1 MVLEYRQMTAE
12 YPSHTLVL
20 RTHNYNRVSFGAI
33 LGACPE
39 KVLARIRPI
48 LWESDSPPPPEL
60 LAGRVLLLYSFM
72 MPHKDQVE
80 AEIKNIRALVSGNA
94 RSVDIWAGGAE
105 ATLNTS
111 AVEKMGFDL
120 IMSGEGEESFP
131 VLFQQWLDGT
141 RPTGLHCSPPGRV
154 DLDRYPGFHAIAGYL
169 PPIELSRGCVYGC
182 AFCAVPALHKGTL
195 RHRSVAHVLEIASAY
210 LQHATARKRI
220 KFLASNAF
228 AYGSP
233 DGHKPNPEALYA
245 LLSGL
250 KRVGVPEISLGS
262 FPSEVR
268 PDFVTRDLLKLVR
281 PFLSNNT
288 IVMGIQSPLDHRL
301 RNIGRGHTIEQAIQA
316 IELLREFHFRAH
328 VDFIIGMP
336 GETPE
341 EQAELLTFMERLVHD
356 YGVRI
361 HMHTFMPLAGA
372 RWADKVAEPIT
383 PSSRDRLRALTRA
396 GVLDGWWENQIAYS
410 RRHE

>member
-1 MVLEYRQMTAE
+1 MTAE
-12 YPSHTLVL
+12 YPSHTLLL
-20 RTHNYNRVSFGAI
+20 RTHNYNRVSFGAL

-39 KVLARIRPI
+39 ETLKRIRPV
-48 LWESDSPPPPEL
+48 LWESDAPPPPEL
-60 LAGRVLLLYSFM
+60 LTGRVLLLYSFM
-72 MPHKDQVE
+72 MPHKEAVE
-80 AEIKNIRALVSGNA
+80 PEVRNIRALVTENN
-94 RSVDIWAGGAE
+94 RSIDIWAGGAE

-111 AVEKMGFDL
+111 AVETMGFDL
-120 IMSGEGEESFP
+120 ILAGEGEETFP
-131 VLFQQWLDGT
+131 LLLKQWLDGG
-141 RPTGLHCSPPGRV
+141 RPTGLHSSPPGRV
-154 DLDRYPGFHAIAGYL
+154 DLDRFPGFHPLARYL
-169 PPIELSRGCVYGC
+169 PPIELSRGCIYNC
-182 AFCAVPALHKGTL
+182 AFCAVPALHRGTL
-195 RHRSVAHVLEIASAY
+195 RHRSVATVLEIASAY

-228 AYGSP
+228 AYGST
-233 DGHKPNPEALYA
+233 DGHKPNPDALYA

-250 KRVGVPEISLGS
+250 KRIGVPEIHLGS

-268 PDFVTRDLLKLVR
+268 PDFVTRDILELVR

-288 IVMGIQSPLDHRL
+288 IVMGIQSPSDDRL
-301 RNIGRGHTIEQAIQA
+301 RSIGRGHTIGQAVRA

-336 GETPE
+336 GETPA
-341 EQAELLTFMERLVHD
+341 EQDELLTFMERIVHD

-361 HMHTFMPLAGA
+361 HMHTFMALAGA

-383 PSSRDRLRALTRA
+383 LPARDRLRALTRA

>member
-1 MVLEYRQMTAE
+1 MTAE
-12 YPSHTLVL
+12 YSSHTLIL
-20 RTHNYNRVSFGAI
+20 RTHNYNRVSFGAL

-39 KVLARIRPI
+39 TTHARIRPI

-72 MPHKDQVE
+72 MPHKDAVE
-80 AEIKNIRALVSGNA
+80 AEVKNIRALVSES
-94 RSVDIWAGGAE
+94 RRTIDIWAGGAE
-105 ATLNTS
+105 ATLNTA
-111 AVEKMGFDL
+111 AVEQMGFDL
-120 IMSGEGEESFP
+120 ILAGEGEEAFP
-131 VLFQQWLDGT
+131 ELLSQWLGGD
-141 RPTGLHCSPPGRV
+141 RPTGLHCTPAGQV
-154 DLDRYPGFHAIAGYL
+154 DLDRYPGFHPIAGYL
-169 PPIELSRGCVYGC
+169 PPIELSRGCIYGC

-195 RHRSVAHVLEIASAY
+195 RHRSVARVLEIATAY

-228 AYGSP
+228 AYGSV
-233 DGHKPNPEALYA
+233 DGRTANLEALHA
-245 LLSGL
+245 LLGGL
-250 KRVGVPEISLGS
+250 KRIGVPEICLGS

-268 PDFVTRDLLKLVR
+268 PDFVTREVLELVR

-288 IVMGIQSPLDHRL
+288 IVMGIQSPFDSRL
-301 RNIGRGHTIEQAIQA
+301 RNIGRGHTIEQAVRA
-316 IELLREFHFRAH
+316 IELLREFRFRSH

-341 EQAELLTFMERLVHD
+341 QQEELLTFMERLVHD

-372 RWADKVAEPIT
+372 RWADKVAEPIAL
-383 PSSRDRLRALTRA
+383 SARDRLRALARA

>member
-1 MVLEYRQMTAE
+1 MTAE
-12 YPSHTLVL
+12 YPSHTLIL
-20 RTHNYNRVSFGAI
+20 RTHNYNRVSFGAL

-39 KVLARIRPI
+39 DMLQRIRPV

-60 LAGRVLLLYSFM
+60 LAGRALLLYSFM
-72 MPHKDQVE
+72 MPHKDAVE
-80 AEIKNIRALVSGNA
+80 PEVKTIRALAKRNNQSI
-94 RSVDIWAGGAE
+94 DIWAGGAE

-111 AVEKMGFDL
+111 ALEPMGFDL
-120 IMSGEGEESFP
+120 LMVGEGEEAFP
-131 VLFQQWLDGT
+131 LLLKQWLDGD
-141 RPTGLHCSPPGRV
+141 RPTGLHHSLPGRI
-154 DLDRYPGFHAIAGYL
+154 DLDRYPGFHSFAGYL
-169 PPIELSRGCVYGC
+169 PPIELSRGCIYNC

-233 DGHKPNPEALYA
+233 DGRKPNTEALYA

-250 KRVGVPEISLGS
+250 KRIGVPEINLGS

-268 PDFVTRDLLKLVR
+268 PDFVTRDILELVR

-288 IVMGIQSPLDHRL
+288 IVMGIQSPSDNRL
-301 RNIGRGHTIEQAIQA
+301 RSIGRGHTIEQAIRA
-316 IELLREFHFRAH
+316 IELLHEFHFRAH

-336 GETPE
+336 GETPD
-341 EQAELLTFMERLVHD
+341 EQDELLTFMERIVHD

-361 HMHTFMPLAGA
+361 HMHTFMPLPGA

-383 PSSRDRLRALTRA
+383 TSARDRLCALTRA
-396 GVLDGWWENQIAYS
+396 GVLDGWWQNQIAYS
-410 RRHE
+410 RRRE

>member
-1 MVLEYRQMTAE
+1 MTAE
-12 YPSHTLVL
+12 YSSYTLIL
-20 RTHNYNRVSFGAI
+20 RTHNYNRVSFGAL

-39 KVLARIRPI
+39 SSLAKLRPV

-72 MPHKDQVE
+72 MPHKESVEFEIRQV
-80 AEIKNIRALVSGNA
+80 RALVSENS
-94 RSVDIWAGGAE
+94 RSIDIWCGGAE
-105 ATLNTS
+105 ATLNTP

-120 IMSGEGEESFP
+120 IMSGEGEEVFP
-131 VLFQQWLDGT
+131 ELLRQWLDGS
-141 RPTGLHCSPPGRV
+141 RPTGLYSSPPGRV
-154 DLDRYPGFHAIAGYL
+154 DLDRYPGFHRVAGYL
-169 PPIELSRGCVYGC
+169 PPIELSRGCIYGC

-195 RHRSVAHVLEIASAY
+195 RHRSAAHVLEIASAY
-210 LQHATARKRI
+210 LHHATARKRI

-228 AYGSP
+228 AYGSS
-233 DGHKPNPEALYA
+233 DGRTPNLEALHA

-250 KRVGVPEISLGS
+250 KRIGVPEINIGS

-268 PDFVTRDLLKLVR
+268 PDFVTREVLELVR

-288 IVMGIQSPLDHRL
+288 IVMGIQSPFDARL
-301 RNIGRGHTIEQAIQA
+301 REIGRGHTIEQAIRA
-316 IELLREFHFRAH
+316 VELLREFRFRAH

-336 GETPE
+336 GETAD
-341 EQAELLTFMERLVHD
+341 EQEELLTFMERLVHD
-356 YGVRI
+356 YSVRI

-383 PSSRDRLRALTRA
+383 PSARDRLRALARS

>member
-1 MVLEYRQMTAE
+1 MTAE
-12 YPSHTLVL
+12 YSSHILIL
-20 RTHNYNRVSFGAI
+20 RTHNYNRVSFGAL

-39 KVLARIRPI
+39 TTIARIRPV
-48 LWESDSPPPPEL
+48 LWESDAPPPPEL

-72 MPHKDQVE
+72 MPHKDAVS
-80 AEIKNIRALVSGNA
+80 AELRNIRALVGENN
-94 RSVDIWAGGAE
+94 RTIDIWAGGAE
-105 ATLNTS
+105 ATLNTT
-111 AVEKMGFDL
+111 AVEQMGFDL
-120 IMSGEGEESFP
+120 VVAGEGEELFP
-131 VLFQQWLDGT
+131 ELLCKWLDGK
-141 RPTGLHCSPPGRV
+141 RPTGLHCTPPGQV
-154 DLDRYPGFHAIAGYL
+154 DLDRYPGFHPIAGYL
-169 PPIELSRGCVYGC
+169 PPIELSRGCIYGC

-195 RHRSVAHVLEIASAY
+195 RHRSVAHVLEIAAVY
-210 LQHATARKRI
+210 LRNATARKRI

-228 AYGSP
+228 AYGSA
-233 DGHKPNPEALYA
+233 DGRTANLEALHA

-250 KRVGVPEISLGS
+250 KRIGVPEVSLGS

-268 PDFVTRDLLKLVR
+268 PDFVTREVLELVR

-288 IVMGIQSPLDHRL
+288 IVMGIQSPFDSRL
-301 RNIGRGHTIEQAIQA
+301 RSIGRGHTIEQAVRA
-316 IELLREFHFRAH
+316 IELLREFRFRAH

-341 EQAELLTFMERLVHD
+341 QQDELLTFMERLVHD

-372 RWADKVAEPIT
+372 RWADKVAEPIA
-383 PSSRDRLRALTRA
+383 PSARDRLRALARA

-410 RRHE
+410 RRRE